1 MKTPIRAL
9 LRTAALIAALTL
21 AGAGTVPAQEIDDC
35 LACHEDRNLTKTD
48 ASGKV
53 HSLYVDKEAFVN
65 SVHGKSSYTCVDCH
79 EGVQAKTHPAG
90 GIVDVNCGS
99 CHEEVLKE
107 QEKSNHGQLLKEGNA
122 YAPKCYDCHTMHSV
136 LLADERKSSVHPDNL
151 SITCGKCHE
160 EEAKP
165 SLPVL
170 AFDFI
175 KGKQTADSFSLVTL
189 LAPVATRVKGH
200 GKVNMACDFSTR
212 RCSDCHFEAMN
223 HGDTGLKPKVCSSCH
238 EVDRN
243 SFVFGK
249 IHKAGII
256 QSPMLSIML
265 VLLYLIGIAGIVL
278 YFKPAVRKQEEKKEE
293 GAEVQ

>member
-1 MKTPIRAL
+1 
-9 LRTAALIAALTL
+9 
-21 AGAGTVPAQEIDDC
+21 
-35 LACHEDRNLTKTD
+35 
-48 ASGKV
+48 
-53 HSLYVDKEAFVN
+53 VN
-65 SVHGKSSYTCVDCH
+65 SVHGKSNYTCVDCH

-90 GIVDVNCGS
+90 GIPDVTCGS

-107 QEKSNHGQLLKEGNA
+107 QEKSKHGQLLKEGNA
-122 YAPKCYDCHTMHSV
+122 NAPHCYDCHTMHSV
-136 LLADERKSSVHPDNL
+136 LLGKDRKSSVNPDNL
-151 SITCGKCHE
+151 SVTCGQCHE

-175 KGKQTADSFSLVTL
+175 KGKQTVDSFSLTTL

-212 RCSDCHFEAMN
+212 RCSDCHFEAIN
-223 HGDTGLKPKVCSSCH
+223 HGDAELKPKACSSCH
-238 EVDRN
+238 EVDKS

-249 IHKAGII
+249 IHRAGII
-256 QSPMLSIML
+256 QSPLLSIML

-278 YFKPAVRKQEEKKEE
+278 YFKPAAPRQEEKKEE
-293 GAEVQ
+293 GA